1 MAVAGQL
8 TIEMSAN
15 SAAIARD
22 MGRARAAV
30 TSNSARMNVSLA
42 RLRRGFKRAT
52 AALFS
57 MRTAAVAAAGAAGL
71 FFLARKAITTAD
83 SIAKTADK
91 VGVGVEALQELRF
104 AASRAGVDLKTLDL
118 AIQRFSRRVG
128 EAAQGSGELKDTLK
142 QYNIAVKNAD
152 GTTRDVIDVLLD
164 LADATAGAES
174 AQEKLRISFKAF
186 DSEGAALVNVTNLGS
201 AGMKRLFEASRRLGG
216 ILSEEVIRKAVLAKD
231 ALTDMELVLSV
242 GLTRSMLSLM
252 PLMKGLATTFADRQ
266 FQVGLETFARL
277 LADIGGFL
285 QQHGKELVAMAAA
298 FLAIKVASAA
308 LAVVPLPGWIK
319 LVGALLAGG
328 GAALLT
334 YNELTERLAAVS
346 ARAAAGQEQLAG
358 SVAKGTRIG
367 IGATNQVD
375 LFIDALKREAAA
387 LRLRVR
393 LHGQSAARITAALK
407 AQALMNLATDK
418 SITVT
423 EAQNKALV
431 KVLAAYIRLQEQ
443 LDANVK
449 KQKELDAAA
458 ANSQRVML
466 DLSHVV
472 GTAFEDAVL
481 GAKSFTD
488 VLRALGQDIVRITLR
503 LLVIKQLEASIAGAF
518 GSGGIFSGIGS
529 IFGFAHGGSP
539 PVGRPSLVGE
549 EGPELFVPRSAG
561 TIIPN
566 SGLAAGASTTF
577 NQYITVETG
586 VSQTVRAEMVRLLP
600 ALKAETLAGV
610 QDARRRDPRFFG
622 SAIG

>member
-57 MRTAAVAAAGAAGL
+57 MRTAAVAAAGVAGL

-104 AASRAGVDLKTLDL
+104 AAGRAGVDLKTLDL

-142 QYNIAVKNAD
+142 QYNIEVKNAD
-152 GTTRDVIDVLLD
+152 GTTRDVVDVLFD
-164 LADATAGAES
+164 LADATAAAGS

-186 DSEGAALVNVTNLGS
+186 DSEGAALVNITRLGS
-201 AGMKRLFEASRRLGG
+201 QGMRELFQSARRLGVVM
-216 ILSEEVIRKAVLAKD
+216 SEELIRKAEEAKD
-231 ALTDMELVLSV
+231 RLSDMEQILSV

-277 LADIGGFL
+277 LADIGGVL
-285 QQHGKELVAMAAA
+285 QRHGKELAALAMA
-298 FLAIKVASAA
+298 FLAITVASAA
-308 LAVVPLPGWIK
+308 LAKVPLPGWIR

-328 GAALLT
+328 GAFLLT
-334 YNELTERLAAVS
+334 YNELTERLAAAS
-346 ARAAAGQEQLAG
+346 AGAAAGQERLAG
-358 SVAKGTRIG
+358 SVAKGTKIG

-375 LFIDALKREAAA
+375 LFIDALKREVDV
-387 LRLRVR
+387 LRLRAR
-393 LHGQSAARITAALK
+393 LHGQSSARITAALK

-418 SITVT
+418 SIKVT
-423 EAQNKALV
+423 GAQNEALV
-431 KVLAAYIRLQEQ
+431 KVLAAYIRLSEQ

-458 ANSQRVML
+458 RNSQRAMA

-529 IFGFAHGGSP
+529 IFGFRHGGSP

-549 EGPELFVPRSAG
+549 EGPELFVPRQAG
-561 TIIPN
+561 TIIPA
-566 SGLAAGASTTF
+566 GGGASPITV

-600 ALKAETLAGV
+600 AFKSEAMAGV

-622 SAIG
+622 SVV